1 MEKRFLKKGSLM
13 LRLSIPNR
21 PGVLGQIGMKLGEL
35 GVNIER
41 LRLQEEGEG
50 GRMDCTL
57 QVTLPPSQ
65 DLTNVI
71 SALQEM
77 EMVREVEIF

>member
-1 MEKRFLKKGSLM
+1 
-13 LRLSIPNR
+13 
-21 PGVLGQIGMKLGEL
+21 
-35 GVNIER
+35 
-41 LRLQEEGEG
+41 
-50 GRMDCTL
+50 MDCTL

-71 SALQEM
+71 SALQEI